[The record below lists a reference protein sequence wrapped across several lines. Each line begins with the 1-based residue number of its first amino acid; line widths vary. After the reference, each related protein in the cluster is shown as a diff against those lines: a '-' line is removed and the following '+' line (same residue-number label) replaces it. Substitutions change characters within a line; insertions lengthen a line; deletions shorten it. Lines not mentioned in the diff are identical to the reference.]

1 MTNRG
6 ETLVA
11 LDAISSSDDNL
22 SELNSKQGNGAV
34 IDTGQRACCEQR
46 VLRGMELSLIQV
58 GGPVQQII
66 EHVNK

>member
-1 MTNRG
+1 MVGIYKPGNQVRG
-6 ETLVA
+6 LVR
-11 LDAISSSDDNL
+11 LPIRF
-22 SELNSKQGNGAV
+22 SKLENGAV